1 MEASLM
7 LIRANHF
14 RQVGPLLPSTFA
26 MKLFAALLL
35 LSVAAAAQSFD
46 SAQSFNAAQ
55 SFDAAQT
62 DYWTPRHKMETA
74 LVTGFHLADAVQ
86 TCWHMSQHKGWYEIS
101 PITPNNCPGAAA
113 AVIGEGIAL
122 QYGSHKLA
130 QRMRWWRPIDRSL
143 PYVQVGFSID
153 AIRCSNIRAGC
164 TSFIGIY

>member
-1 MEASLM
+1 
-7 LIRANHF
+7 
-14 RQVGPLLPSTFA
+14 
-26 MKLFAALLL
+26 MKLLAALLL
-35 LSVAAAAQSFD
+35 LSVAAAAQS
-46 SAQSFNAAQ
+46 SNAAQ
-55 SFDAAQT
+55 SFDTAQT

-86 TCWHMSQHKGWYEIS
+86 TCWHMSQHKGWYEVS
-101 PITPNNCPGAAA
+101 PITPNNCPGASV

-130 QRMRWWRPIDRSL
+130 QRMRWWRPIDRGL

-164 TSFIGIY
+164 TSFGGMY